1 MGLAYGMNLLIR
13 NLCKAKYVL
22 LLEEDW
28 LYLDDLVAPQTPE
41 RKRAIATSIALIE
54 NTKRNNVTSY
64 DGRNILGVFLRHET
78 YESFLTFPQADIW
91 ERMEDIDIQ
100 NEVLRSTE
108 NDSCSS
114 LEKLEKVVI
123 DYRIFCADISLKGN
137 SIWGSYTNGAGLYNR
152 DDLMKTGRMFGE
164 PGDAFHDRYIEGN
177 FAFRVALK
185 NCHAALRLTNDTS
198 CSAIHDPSCAGA
210 FHHIGGGR
218 STRPRTPKGTKCEDV
233 SWNFFGT
240 PLYRKYHTFLAQS
253 TGKETTTCTNEEL
266 QELRDFR
273 FREKDSKEYR
283 EQTQKE
289 NEDVFRREAQERQKL
304 RDHSKIILDYLE
316 TDPKTLRQ
324 VVPWMTNLS
333 DEEIKEKAYRLERLA
348 NSPHPLEGYWDL
360 HGRVLE
366 S

>member
-1 MGLAYGMNLLIR
+1 MNLLIR

-41 RKRAIATSIALIE
+41 RKRAIAMSIALIE
-54 NTKRNNVTSY
+54 NTKRNNITAY

-78 YESFLTFPQADIW
+78 YESFLTFPQADVW
-91 ERMEDIDIQ
+91 ERVEEVDIEDELLSMDDESCSDS
-100 NEVLRSTE
+100 NRKTHLRSVS
-108 NDSCSS
+108 N
-114 LEKLEKVVI
+114 V
-123 DYRIFCADISLKGN
+123 DYRIFCADTSVKGN

-152 DDLMKTGRMFGE
+152 QDLMNVGRMFGE
-164 PGDAFHDRYIEGN
+164 PGDIFHDRYVEGN
-177 FAFRVALK
+177 FAFRVGLR

-198 CSAIHDPSCAGA
+198 CSTIHDPVCTGA

-218 STRPRTPKGTKCEDV
+218 SMRPRTPEGTKCEDI

-240 PLYRKYHTFLAQS
+240 PLWPKYHKYITQS
-253 TGKETTTCTNEEL
+253 TGKESMTCTNEEL
-266 QELRDFR
+266 MELRDVR
-273 FREKDSKEYR
+273 FREADSKEYR
-283 EQTQKE
+283 EQTRRE
-289 NEDVFRREAQERQKL
+289 NEAVFQREAQERQQL
-304 RDHSKIILDYLE
+304 RDQAKLVLAYLE
-316 TDPKTLRQ
+316 SDPDALRETL
-324 VVPWMTNLS
+324 PWMENLS

-360 HGRVLE
+360 HGRVLG